1 MTGFETFLMRNPLR
15 RWLQRTVTLST
26 FAKLGAELTAK
37 HVLEPGCGDGAGAE
51 MLLRTAGTRRVDG
64 FDLDRREL
72 RRAQARAQGAGLP
85 LHVFCADIAQIPV
98 ASASYDAVVCF
109 GVIHHA
115 PDWRHALRETYR
127 VLRPGGQ
134 LCLEESYAAF
144 ISHPLW
150 RRLMNHPEHDRP
162 DAPALLRALGEV
174 GFVEV
179 REQRLGEYLGLVVC
193 RRPA

>member
-1 MTGFETFLMRNPLR
+1 MQGSARATIARGSPSRARIRSAGRAWGALLAVIAF
-15 RWLQRTVTLST
+15 VTLLV
-26 FAKLGAELTAK
+26 A
-37 HVLEPGCGDGAGAE
+37 
-51 MLLRTAGTRRVDG
+51 LLWPRRIVCSVSPK
-64 FDLDRREL
+64 
-72 RRAQARAQGAGLP
+72 AR
-85 LHVFCADIAQIPV
+85 ADIAQIPV